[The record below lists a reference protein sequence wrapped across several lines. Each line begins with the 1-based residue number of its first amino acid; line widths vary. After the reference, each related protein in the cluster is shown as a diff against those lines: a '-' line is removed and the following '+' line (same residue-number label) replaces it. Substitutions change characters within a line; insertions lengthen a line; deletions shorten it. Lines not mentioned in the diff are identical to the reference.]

1 VGGDLREMTEKRLKN
16 NSAVNKE
23 ILLETEALLL
33 ETRTKLEKIRAKLQE
48 IVDLQVEL
56 KDKTMGM
63 SRMIKSYF

>member
-1 VGGDLREMTEKRLKN
+1 MTEKKLKN

-23 ILLETEALLL
+23 TLLETESLLL
-33 ETRTKLEKIRAKLQE
+33 ETRAKLEKVRAKLQE

-56 KDKTMGM
+56 KDKTIGM

>member
-1 VGGDLREMTEKRLKN
+1 MTEKRLKDN
-16 NSAVNKE
+16 PAVKKE

-33 ETRTKLEKIRAKLQE
+33 ETRNKLVKIKAKLQE
-48 IVDLQVEL
+48 IVDLQLEL